1 MAKTTQVILMR
12 QFDGQATE
20 FEVSHAERILT
31 MPNSGWQLPA
41 DSEYEYKNG
50 YIVKRDKGKDK

>member
-1 MAKTTQVILMR
+1 MAKTTQVTLMR

-20 FEVSHAERILT
+20 FEVSHAERILM

-41 DSEYEYKNG
+41 NSEYEYKNG